1 MTKDRLPELNADA
14 EKYGNY
20 EDISII
26 NHFAV
31 IDMEGQF
38 MKDFFD
44 KVKLLWN
51 TIDRISEVIGS
62 IEHLQNA
69 LLSSPFD
76 FKKQNYLDEKLTE
89 MRRLSTN
96 VRKYLSEMKKIE
108 DIQIDADKK
117 TTRHR
122 IAEAHVNIMT
132 KHFCDIMNRYYASE
146 ITYRERCRARVTRQF
161 QIAGIEKNE
170 DELAEY
176 LVHGYPI
183 FYLQIMVD
191 LEQSKQMLND
201 LEGRHSDILKLERNI
216 RELDTICIDLANLV
230 EAQGINI
237 NSIEQYVSEAAVRI
251 ERTKG
256 EDRVSALALLN
267 IEREF
272 EIDYDEIV
280 KELVAVQNNR
290 KIIF

>member
-1 MTKDRLPELNADA
+1 MTKDRLPQLKADA
-14 EKYGNY
+14 EKYGID

-31 IDMEGQF
+31 VDMAGPF

-69 LLSSPFD
+69 LLASPFD
-76 FKKQNYLDEKLTE
+76 FKKQNYLAENMAE

-117 TTRHR
+117 TVRHR

-146 ITYRERCRARVTRQF
+146 IAYRERCRARVARQF

-170 DELAEY
+170 DELAEI
-176 LVHGYPI
+176 LEHGHPT
-183 FYLQIMVD
+183 FGRQIMAD
-191 LEQSKQMLND
+191 LEQSKQMLHD

-216 RELDTICIDLANLV
+216 RELDNICIDLANLV
-230 EAQGINI
+230 ETQGMNI
-237 NSIEQYVSEAAVRI
+237 NSIEQYVSEAVVRI
-251 ERTKG
+251 ERSKSIICATKSL
-256 EDRVSALALLN
+256 DRSAKRLFRSKRLASSLLSLASRLFASC
-267 IEREF
+267 I
-272 EIDYDEIV
+272 
-280 KELVAVQNNR
+280 
-290 KIIF
+290 